1 MFSRMKKWR
10 KVTWRLALISTA
22 ACAAIVGAV
31 AVAGSSR
38 AQQTGPPTGTLELV
52 SLNGETRF
60 AFVDNPPRRRERAGD
75 LFVINARLRD
85 TSNRPAGR
93 VHASF
98 AETQPPPRVVAQGSG
113 TFILRN
119 GQVMVSGPIVDRG
132 RNDRTDTLAVVGGTG
147 AYTGARGTLVTTD
160 MRRSTRY
167 VFTFVG

>member
-10 KVTWRLALISTA
+10 KMTWGLALISIA

-31 AVAGSSR
+31 ALVGSSR
-38 AQQTGPPTGTLELV
+38 AQQPGAPTGTPELV
-52 SLNGETRF
+52 SLNRETRF

-75 LFVINARLRD
+75 LFMINARLRD
-85 TSNRPAGR
+85 GANHRAGR

-119 GQVMVSGPIVDRG
+119 GQIIVSGPIVDRG
-132 RNDRTDTLAVVGGTG
+132 RADRTDTLAVVGGTG
-147 AYTGARGTLVTTD
+147 AYTAARGTLMTTD
-160 MRRSTRY
+160 TRRSTRY
-167 VFTFVG
+167 VFTFAG

>member
-1 MFSRMKKWR
+1 MQ
-10 KVTWRLALISTA
+10 RLALIITA
-22 ACAAIVGAV
+22 VFAAILGVV
-31 AVAGSSR
+31 AVVGNSG
-38 AQQTGPPTGTLELV
+38 AQQPGPPTGTLELV
-52 SLNGETRF
+52 SLNRETQF
-60 AFVDNPPRRRERAGD
+60 VFVDNPPRRRERAGD

-113 TFILRN
+113 TFILPA
-119 GQVMVSGPIVDRG
+119 GQIMVSGPIVDRG
-132 RNDRTDTLAVVGGTG
+132 RNDRTETLAVVGGSG

-160 MRRSTRY
+160 TRRSTRY